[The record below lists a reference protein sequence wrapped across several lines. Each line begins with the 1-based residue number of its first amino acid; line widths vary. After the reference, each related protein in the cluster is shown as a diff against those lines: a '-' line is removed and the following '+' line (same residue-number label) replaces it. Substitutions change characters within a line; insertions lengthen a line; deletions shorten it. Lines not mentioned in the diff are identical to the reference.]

1 MAPTN
6 RLLIN
11 RRDLLK
17 WGSAALVGSSGLLR
31 SSLAFAQSRVG
42 PFCPPG
48 EIEPPCQ
55 GADAIEAFPTSPFVL
70 YPFTEELPIPTALR
84 PVPLTEVNRWSRRPG
99 PGLGQQACAG
109 TVSSTHQ
116 FWPSAFN
123 LPDPIIYRIR
133 LDVDEHAFSSGKVQP
148 IDAAGRPVIPPDGIA
163 GPRTLPMSTIYG
175 FNGTGKAIGEG
186 GRATFP

>member
-48 EIEPPCQ
+48 EIEQPCQ
-55 GADAIEAFPTSPFVL
+55 GAGLRRKSKGSQSLALERCQRLNTQARRSHTTQRKSRGDSRAALFESPMCPCLSLGCLRDLF
-70 YPFTEELPIPTALR
+70 ALC
-84 PVPLTEVNRWSRRPG
+84 VGVEQS
-99 PGLGQQACAG
+99 
-109 TVSSTHQ
+109 
-116 FWPSAFN
+116 
-123 LPDPIIYRIR
+123 
-133 LDVDEHAFSSGKVQP
+133 
-148 IDAAGRPVIPPDGIA
+148 
-163 GPRTLPMSTIYG
+163 
-175 FNGTGKAIGEG
+175 
-186 GRATFP
+186 